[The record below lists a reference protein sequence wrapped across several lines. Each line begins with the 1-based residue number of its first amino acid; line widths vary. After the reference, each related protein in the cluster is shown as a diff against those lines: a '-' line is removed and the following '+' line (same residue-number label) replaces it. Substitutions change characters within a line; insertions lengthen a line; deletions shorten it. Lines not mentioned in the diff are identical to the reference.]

1 MKRGENGGTVNT
13 SSYMLGIILMR
24 QCFEKILGLNNENKI
39 IIYKFKF
46 QLRESNAEDME
57 RQSAHRL
64 ARCAKDLD
72 LITFDF

>member
-1 MKRGENGGTVNT
+1 MKKGENGGTVNT

-57 RQSAHRL
+57 RQRAHRL